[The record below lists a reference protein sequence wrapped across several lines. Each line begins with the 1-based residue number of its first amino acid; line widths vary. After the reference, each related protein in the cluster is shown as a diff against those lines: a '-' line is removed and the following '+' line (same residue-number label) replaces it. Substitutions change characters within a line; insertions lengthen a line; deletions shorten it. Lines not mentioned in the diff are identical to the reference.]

1 MGAFINIE
9 YRWSSFSDRWTFHF
23 FRLYNINI
31 RVYIYIYNKLYT
43 MPSSIP
49 KLVQP
54 HLGPPW
60 GVLHSHAMVAPSTLA
75 AHVGGDGRYCK
86 ALADPDCTK
95 IIHKSVGQWVV
106 ITEYIWIY
114 HSSDSFQDGW
124 WNWWNVS
131 FFHTHSVP
139 NNGNE
144 FNLVQNL
151 CSWNQ
156 LARYIIWAVF
166 KTPVGWWL

>member
-1 MGAFINIE
+1 MLGYVYHGFRYSSGDFPQLCEFLPQAAVPGFLGSAEDRSPVFHHQGVTMLQQNHGFKASWVRLSIQSTVDHRFPIDERFI
-9 YRWSSFSDRWTFHF
+9 SSGYTISI
-23 FRLYNINI
+23 Y
-31 RVYIYIYNKLYT
+31 VYIYIYNKLYT

-106 ITEYIWIY
+106 ITEYI
-114 HSSDSFQDGW
+114 
-124 WNWWNVS
+124 
-131 FFHTHSVP
+131 
-139 NNGNE
+139 
-144 FNLVQNL
+144 
-151 CSWNQ
+151 
-156 LARYIIWAVF
+156 
-166 KTPVGWWL
+166 